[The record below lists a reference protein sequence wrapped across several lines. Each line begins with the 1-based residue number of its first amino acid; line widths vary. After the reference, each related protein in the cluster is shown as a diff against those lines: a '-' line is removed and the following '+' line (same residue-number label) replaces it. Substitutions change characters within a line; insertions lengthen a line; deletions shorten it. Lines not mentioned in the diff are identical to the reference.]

1 METRVISREF
11 STMALPVEARAQF
24 WAETTADFF
33 GDLQTESRFVASGQF
48 DARLVAYRM
57 GDIQVI
63 RVSAPEHRV
72 WRDGDRADTAAADC
86 YKLILQV
93 EGRGVVEQGGNAI
106 MLNPGEWTI
115 YDPRLSYAI
124 TNRQAMEVLVLL
136 IPRHPL
142 RNFRLGEVQRP
153 LTGRPELDSMQAL
166 FSDFLHS
173 LSGQLPALPDAAA
186 STFADTTLG
195 LLVSTLAT
203 RQAEKDMQRGNPDVM
218 RMRVKQFVAAN
229 LVDPELSIERI
240 ALELNCSKRYLH
252 RIFEDEGVTLDRYI
266 WNARLER
273 CRDALASRR
282 EQPGGIARVAFS
294 WGFNSNAHFCRM
306 FKSRFGVSPR
316 QYRAAAQPA

>member
-1 METRVISREF
+1 MINREF
-11 STMALPVEARAQF
+11 STMALPVEERAQF
-24 WAETTADFF
+24 WAKTTANFF
-33 GDLQTESRFVASGQF
+33 GDLHTESRFVASGEF

-57 GDIQVI
+57 GEIQVI

-72 WRDGDRADTAAADC
+72 WRDGDRTDTAAADC

-93 EGRGVVEQGGNAI
+93 RGNGVVEQGGNAI

-115 YDPRLSYAI
+115 YDPRLSYSI

-218 RMRVKQFVAAN
+218 RMRVKQFVAMN

-273 CRDALASRR
+273 CRDALASRCER
-282 EQPGGIARVAFS
+282 QGGIARVAFA